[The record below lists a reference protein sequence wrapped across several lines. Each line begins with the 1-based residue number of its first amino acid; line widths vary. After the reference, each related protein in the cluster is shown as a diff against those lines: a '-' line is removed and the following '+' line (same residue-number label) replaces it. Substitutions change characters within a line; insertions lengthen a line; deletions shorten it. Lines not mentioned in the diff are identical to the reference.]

1 MQLPIHP
8 QPALSSI
15 QSQKEFPGPLRL
27 GTGNQATMRTMQD
40 SGSAYG
46 STATRVLD
54 ETLDLTAL
62 LALNIALEERL
73 NRIIRS
79 V

>member
-1 MQLPIHP
+1 
-8 QPALSSI
+8 
-15 QSQKEFPGPLRL
+15 
-27 GTGNQATMRTMQD
+27 MRTMQD
-40 SGSAYG
+40 SGSLYG

-62 LALNIALEERL
+62 LALNIVLEERL
-73 NRIIRS
+73 DRMIRS